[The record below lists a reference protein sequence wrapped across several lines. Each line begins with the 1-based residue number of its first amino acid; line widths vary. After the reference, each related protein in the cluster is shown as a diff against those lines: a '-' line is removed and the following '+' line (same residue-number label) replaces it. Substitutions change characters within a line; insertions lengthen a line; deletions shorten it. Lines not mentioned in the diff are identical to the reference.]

1 MPTPKRWRK
10 ERCKG
15 NDYEGTVED
24 SQGDRARE
32 QAETEGVE
40 GGQGGMIEITEDEA
54 FAIIAFIKN
63 HERDEIPDD
72 VWELCM
78 RLYDEVC

>member
-1 MPTPKRWRK
+1 
-10 ERCKG
+10 
-15 NDYEGTVED
+15 
-24 SQGDRARE
+24 
-32 QAETEGVE
+32 
-40 GGQGGMIEITEDEA
+40 MIEITEDEA
-54 FAIIAFIKN
+54 YAIIAFIKN